1 MSTMNLYFNKLPIA
15 ALITIAWA
23 AQAQQVSYS
32 PDMVKALV
40 PSGQD
45 VDMTFFQKGYD
56 IMPGAYSMNLQLNGV
71 FFKDGKYELRESNGT
86 LVPVFRVKDVRS
98 WPLKD
103 EVLKQFA
110 GMDDEEELFPLSQHL
125 KEVRTSLNTEL
136 MTLDISIPQIYLADN
151 DGWVDVVDPEL
162 WDYGET
168 GAIVNYNLS
177 ASHSR
182 GRTSDSVNTN
192 LYGNFE
198 GQVNLG
204 AWRLKTSASF
214 MGSDIKANGYN
225 HSDREWD
232 FWNTFLER
240 DIPALK
246 GQLQVGE
253 ITTSNEIFDS
263 IPLRGARIS
272 TNTEMLPRRD
282 RSYSPIIEGI
292 ANSNAQIIVRQN
304 GHIVHTINVA
314 PGPFRL
320 DNLPSFGDY
329 GDLEVVIRE
338 ADGTERLISVPYSS
352 VPNMLKE
359 GQYRYDF
366 NVGRYYSRNL
376 SSDAMETEV
385 LMGTLAYGLPR
396 DITVFGGATVA
407 KDYHALALGTG
418 MSLGRYGAVAA
429 DVVYSSNEDDL
440 SRGIKK
446 DSGSAWRV
454 RYEKTM
460 TNLGT
465 TVNLANYRY
474 ITGGYS
480 SLSDFVE
487 QGTYSYYMNMRGKLH
502 SRWQLALNQNLGS
515 YGSFTIG
522 ADYAMYRSQEP
533 DSKTFNIGYSTSVKG
548 VGVSLSYGRN
558 YQQMGPIKDRRWESS
573 HNVTLNLNIPLD
585 LLFGG
590 NSTNPIVNRTDI
602 RYMGSME
609 KSINGDKRYSQS
621 VVLNT
626 ASEDYKWN
634 WTLSQE
640 LGGNED
646 RSTSINA
653 SYAGDRAYANF
664 GYDHTKWVDSYRAGL
679 NGALIF
685 HKTGITATSSAFGAV
700 AIVEVP
706 DAEGIKVANGLDST
720 TDMFGNTALTYLTHY
735 SRNQI
740 AIDPATLPSGAMLLD
755 SSNRV
760 VIPTKGAIVR
770 ATYPVRFGQQA
781 VFLLRTPEGK
791 PAPFGAH
798 VSLLTKDG
806 SKDPYV
812 SGLVGEGGRV
822 YLSGLPLHGSLQVQ
836 DKDQMLIFQYQLDNL
851 PQEEKDGFI
860 PVQTKTLNGELKLI
874 NG

>member
-1 MSTMNLYFNKLPIA
+1 MNRKYKKLPIA
-15 ALITIAWA
+15 ALVTFTWA
-23 AQAQQVSYS
+23 VQAQQVAYS
-32 PDMVKALV
+32 PDMIKALV
-40 PSGQD
+40 PAGQD
-45 VDMTFFQKGYD
+45 VDMAFFQKGYD
-56 IMPGAYSMNLQLNGV
+56 ILPGVYTINVHVNGI
-71 FFKDGKYELRESNGT
+71 FSKDGSYELRDYKGS
-86 LVPVFRVKDVRS
+86 LVPVFRVKDLRN

-103 EVLKQFA
+103 EVIKKFADMEDEAELLPISKYLKDVHTTINSEQ
-110 GMDDEEELFPLSQHL
+110 MVVD
-125 KEVRTSLNTEL
+125 V
-136 MTLDISIPQIYLADN
+136 SIPQVYLADR
-151 DGWVDVVDPEL
+151 DGWVDVVDPAL

-177 ASHSR
+177 ASQGR
-182 GRTSDSVNTN
+182 GRESNSVYTN

-198 GQVNLG
+198 GQFNLG
-204 AWRLKTSASF
+204 AWRLRSSASF
-214 MGSDIKANGYN
+214 VGYDTKASGYN
-225 HSDREWD
+225 DSDRQWD
-232 FWNTFLER
+232 LWNTYLER
-240 DIPALK
+240 DIPAIK

-253 ITTSNEIFDS
+253 ISTSGEVFDS
-263 IPLRGARIS
+263 IPLRGVRVY

-304 GHIVHTINVA
+304 GHVVYTLNVA

-366 NVGRYYSRNL
+366 NVGRYYSKGL
-376 SSDAMETEV
+376 SSDAKETEV
-385 LMGTLAYGLPR
+385 LMGTLAYGLPK
-396 DITVFGGATVA
+396 DVTVFGGATFA
-407 KDYHALALGTG
+407 KDYYAIALGTG
-418 MSLGRYGAVAA
+418 MSLGRLGAVAA
-429 DVVYSSNEDDL
+429 DVVFSANENDPN
-440 SRGIKK
+440 RGIEK

-480 SLSDFVE
+480 SLNDFVQ
-487 QGTYSYYMNMRGKLH
+487 QGTYSYFMNSQGSLH
-502 SRWQLALNQNLGS
+502 SRWQLALNQNLGH
-515 YGSFTIG
+515 YGSLSVG
-522 ADYAMYRSQEP
+522 ADYAMYRSQAP
-533 DSKTFNIGYSTSVKG
+533 DSKSFNLGYSTSVKG

-558 YQQMGPIKDRRWESS
+558 YQQFGPRGNRKWESS

-590 NSTNPIVNRTDI
+590 YSTNPIINRTDV
-602 RYMGSME
+602 RYMGRMDKTAFGE
-609 KSINGDKRYSQS
+609 KHYSQS
-621 VVLNT
+621 VVLST

-634 WTLSQE
+634 LTLSQE
-640 LGGNED
+640 LGGHED

-653 SYAGDRAYANF
+653 SYAGDRANVNI
-664 GYDHTKWVDSYRAGL
+664 GYDHTPLIDSYRAGL
-679 NGALIF
+679 NGALVF
-685 HKTGITATSSAFGAV
+685 HKSGITTAKNAFGAV

-706 DAEGIKVANGLDST
+706 GASGIKVNNGFDST
-720 TDMFGNTALTYLTHY
+720 TDMFGNTVLTYLTHY

-770 ATYPVRFGQQA
+770 ASYPVRFGQQA
-781 VFLLRTPEGK
+781 VFVLKDKEGK
-791 PAPFGAH
+791 LAPFGAP

-806 SKDPYV
+806 DKDPYV
-812 SGLVGEGGRV
+812 SSMVGEGGRV
-822 YLSGLPLHGSLQVQ
+822 YLSGLPSKGTLQVKVDRQ
-836 DKDQMLIFQYQLDNL
+836 TMNFEYQLD
-851 PQEEKDGFI
+851 QKSDETSEGFKPI
-860 PVQTKTLNGELKLI
+860 QTNTLVGEVK
-874 NG
+874 